1 MEFWSRRALTALIV
15 LLAPL
20 PIYLLRLDDSVGMM
34 LDDAWYIMLGK
45 ALAQGDGYRLIN
57 SPVPD
62 ILPMYPPGFPALL
75 SLAFRVNPSFP
86 HNLWLLKSISIAAM
100 LGAGLL
106 SYLYLHRDRRLPR
119 HLAACVSIA
128 ITTTPALVF
137 LATSTVMS
145 ECVFTLVQ
153 LGAVVVAHR
162 AIDASEK
169 NAWRLTLSAALLA
182 AVAVL
187 IRSAGVSVLVAIGVG
202 LLKERRWA
210 RATGFAMI
218 AVVCLLPW
226 SLYVGAHAP
235 TPAQQAAHR
244 GSILY
249 GYSDQFWMR
258 RAGAS
263 LSGRI
268 TAADL
273 PERVATNLVD
283 VFARGV
289 GGLVVP
295 TLLRGAEES
304 GEEVFALGGRVGI
317 MLVGFG
323 SAPANLAISLVLS
336 AIALFGYLRTI
347 RERVTVAEVLVP
359 LSLAIT
365 ILWPWWTFRFVI
377 PLTPFLFFYF
387 IQGLRWSPTFPAARV
402 VLLSVIG
409 LNLYDHAGYTI
420 RASSPESGVDWL
432 MRSGQVN
439 STLDWMGSHLEKQ
452 AVVATTNPPLVYLR
466 TGHRTIM
473 LDSLTE
479 KWSVW
484 KDRGVRY
491 VACLTPLDLPDPSMG
506 PYTLLHESS
515 GDAATRV
522 WVIGLD

>member
-1 MEFWSRRALTALIV
+1 MDFWSRRALTALIV

-57 SPVPD
+57 SPLPD
-62 ILPMYPPGFPALL
+62 ILPMYPPGFPGLL
-75 SLAFRVNPSFP
+75 SLAFQVNPSFP
-86 HNLWLLKSISIAAM
+86 QNLWLLKSISIAAM
-100 LGAGLL
+100 LVVGLV
-106 SYLYLHRDRRLPR
+106 SYIYLHRDRSLPR
-119 HLAACVSIA
+119 SLAACLSIA

-162 AIDASEK
+162 AIDASGK
-169 NAWRLTLSAALLA
+169 HAWRLTLAAALLA
-182 AVAVL
+182 VIAVL
-187 IRSAGVSVLVAIGVG
+187 IRSAGVSVLAAVG
-202 LLKERRWA
+202 FCLLKERRWA
-210 RATGFAMI
+210 RTAGLAMV
-218 AVVCLLPW
+218 AVICLLPW

-263 LSGRI
+263 LSGHI
-268 TAADL
+268 TVADL
-273 PERVATNLVD
+273 PERVTTNLVD

-295 TLLRGAEES
+295 TLLRGPEES

-317 MLVGFG
+317 MLGGFG
-323 SAPANLAISLVLS
+323 SAPANMAISLVLS
-336 AIALFGYLRTI
+336 AIALFGYLRTV

-365 ILWPWWTFRFVI
+365 VLWPWWTFRFVI

-387 IQGLRWSPTFPAARV
+387 VQGLRWSPPFSVARV
-402 VLLSVIG
+402 VLLSLIG
-409 LNLYDHAGYTI
+409 LNLYDHAGYI
-420 RASSPESGVDWL
+420 LRASLPESGVDW
-432 MRSGQVN
+432 MIRSRQVN
-439 STLDWMGSHLEKQ
+439 STLDWMGSHLDKQ

-484 KDRGVRY
+484 KDRGAQY
-491 VACLTPLDLPDPSMG
+491 VACLTALDLPDASTG
-506 PYTLLHESS
+506 PYTILHESS

-522 WVIGLD
+522 WVIALE